1 VKDGEREQ
9 DEDNVGEPG
18 VESSEVKTLWHMVGV
33 EELEDIEV
41 EEVEAVTALA
51 DQKKRAPGEDRR
63 DGMGAAEAKDERSKY
78 RRQETAMHQE
88 IRSVSD
94 QGVEEDANDD
104 EADGRENET
113 LTWSQDESMLQFAQR
128 DASEKGTNIR
138 QRSVLEETNELG
150 GAVSINWAHN
160 VVGVEVEVERVGDE
174 AHRPKS
180 HEKKDQVQGLF
191 GPGQTDEPGEGSVE
205 DTLAGEGP

>member
-1 VKDGEREQ
+1 
-9 DEDNVGEPG
+9 
-18 VESSEVKTLWHMVGV
+18 
-33 EELEDIEV
+33 
-41 EEVEAVTALA
+41 
-51 DQKKRAPGEDRR
+51 
-63 DGMGAAEAKDERSKY
+63 MGAAEAKDERSKY